1 MGDAVSKISMADLSA
16 FLIDNN
22 INVTKFFKPKKKK
35 IQNIFAYDLDRAFFF
50 LNENE
55 ECCIQA

>member
-22 INVTKFFKPKKKK
+22 ISATKFFKPKKKK
-35 IQNIFAYDLDRAFFF
+35 KFKISSLMI
-50 LNENE
+50 
-55 ECCIQA
+55 